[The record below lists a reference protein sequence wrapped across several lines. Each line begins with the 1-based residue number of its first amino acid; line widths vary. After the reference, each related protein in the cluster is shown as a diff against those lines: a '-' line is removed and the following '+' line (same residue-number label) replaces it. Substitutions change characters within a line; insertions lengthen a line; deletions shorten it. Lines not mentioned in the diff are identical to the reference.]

1 MNNNK
6 INSNLDKLTSL
17 IMEAM
22 TDEDKIQW
30 NNYVNTLKK
39 LTMEEMKRELRN
51 LANNMVTILE
61 NNQGGVVKNE
71 YGL

>member
-30 NNYVNTLKK
+30 NNYINALKK
-39 LTMEEMKRELRN
+39 LTTEDRVRARCKC
-51 LANNMVTILE
+51 
-61 NNQGGVVKNE
+61 
-71 YGL
+71 